1 MSFSRDHAGGFA
13 PAHPPTRSLAA
24 AVIALALLIPALQ
37 AQQKP
42 GAKPAPPT
50 VSAGNGTI
58 YVGSYKGV
66 IFEIDEATE
75 KVTREIQTSVG
86 IPIGL
91 TLSDDMSRLYV
102 RDSTYEKIEVID
114 RLKGTSLGS
123 FTLTEGKSKT

>member
-1 MSFSRDHAGGFA
+1 MSFSRKVFAGA
-13 PAHPPTRSLAA
+13 KPPARSRRPSGRRSLGGLKPADYVRLC
-24 AVIALALLIPALQ
+24 AVLVGIALVVPALA

-42 GAKPAPPT
+42 GAKPAPPM

-75 KVTREIQTSVG
+75 KVTREIPISVG

-91 TLSDDMSRLYV
+91 TLSDDMSRIYV
-102 RDSTYEKIEVID
+102 RDSTYEKIEVI
-114 RLKGTSLGS
+114 
-123 FTLTEGKSKT
+123 